1 MDKAKSGT
9 EEKEGRTAM
18 IWQIDF
24 WLLVILIITAL
35 VALSVHDLL
44 AAVVALAAYS
54 FFVALLF
61 SQAGAI
67 DVAFVEATL
76 GVGISGV
83 LFIVVLFFTRRRS
96 ED

>member
-1 MDKAKSGT
+1 
-9 EEKEGRTAM
+9 M

-24 WLLVILIITAL
+24 WLLIILIISAIIAL
-35 VALSVHDLL
+35 QVRDLL
-44 AAVVALAAYS
+44 AAVAALAAYS

-61 SQAGAI
+61 AQMGAI

-76 GVGISGV
+76 GAGV
-83 LFIVVLFFTRRRS
+83 TGVFFIVTLFMIKRRF

>member
-1 MDKAKSGT
+1 
-9 EEKEGRTAM
+9 M

-24 WLLVILIITAL
+24 WLLIILIITAL
-35 VALSVHDLL
+35 VALNVRDLL
-44 AAVVALAAYS
+44 AAVAVLAAYS

-61 SQAGAI
+61 AQMGAV

-76 GVGISGV
+76 GAGV
-83 LFIVVLFFTRRRS
+83 TGVFFIVTLFLTRRRS

>member
-1 MDKAKSGT
+1 
-9 EEKEGRTAM
+9 M
-18 IWQIDF
+18 IWQVDF

-76 GVGISGV
+76 GAGISGV

>member
-1 MDKAKSGT
+1 MV
-9 EEKEGRTAM
+9 
-18 IWQIDF
+18 WQLDF
-24 WLLVILIITAL
+24 WLLVILIVTAV
-35 VALSVHDLL
+35 VALSLRDLL

-61 SQAGAI
+61 SQMGAI

-76 GVGISGV
+76 GAGISGV
-83 LFIVVLFFTRRRS
+83 LFIVALFLTRRRS

>member
-1 MDKAKSGT
+1 
-9 EEKEGRTAM
+9 M

-24 WLLVILIITAL
+24 WLLVILIISAL
-35 VALSVHDLL
+35 IALSVHDLL
-44 AAVVALAAYS
+44 AAVAVLSVYS

-61 SQAGAI
+61 SQMGAI

-76 GVGISGV
+76 GAGITGV
-83 LFIVVLFFTRRRS
+83 LFVVALFLTRRRS

>member
-1 MDKAKSGT
+1 
-9 EEKEGRTAM
+9 M

-24 WLLVILIITAL
+24 WLLIILIVSAII
-35 VALSVHDLL
+35 ALSVHDLL
-44 AAVVALAAYS
+44 AAVAALSAYS

-61 SQAGAI
+61 SQMGAI

-76 GVGISGV
+76 GAGVTGV
-83 LFIVVLFFTRRRS
+83 LFVVALFLTKRRS

>member
-1 MDKAKSGT
+1 
-9 EEKEGRTAM
+9 M
-18 IWQIDF
+18 IWQLDF

-35 VALSVHDLL
+35 IALSLHDLL
-44 AAVVALAAYS
+44 AAVAALAAYS

-61 SQAGAI
+61 SQMGAI

-76 GVGISGV
+76 GAGISGV
-83 LFIVVLFFTRRRS
+83 LFIVALFLTRRRS

>member
-1 MDKAKSGT
+1 V
-9 EEKEGRTAM
+9 

-24 WLLVILIITAL
+24 WLLVILIITA
-35 VALSVHDLL
+35 VIALSVRDLL
-44 AAVVALAAYS
+44 AAVVALTAYS

-61 SQAGAI
+61 TQMGAI

-76 GVGISGV
+76 GAGITGV
-83 LFIVVLFFTRRRS
+83 LFIVVLFLTRRRS